1 MSDTTDTAP
10 AKRRS
15 DSWPAVLRIPWIM
28 ASEFVDHVLLEPH
41 RTGRLRAKN
50 WPTGVAT
57 IVAVVVAA
65 YVAAVALILFSA
77 PLREAL
83 PLYISAGGIPFS
95 FPRPLLWIIFVLLTL
110 AVALLQTAA
119 IHVSAWLCIFVTSLT
134 VLITLFVGVTD
145 AEIGVVSHGRLVTI
159 AASIVLVAFVIVRR
173 RRAFAWWEFV
183 VVFGVIGF
191 ALAFSIG
198 RASIAASAAGID
210 FGPVALTVVMFTIGQ
225 LALPSAIAAG
235 SAVAEL
241 ATSSAL
247 RAVGVVRRHLPIAA
261 LAIGLAL
268 LIGWRAW
275 VVTETLIA
283 GKSVSLLQLGSSLAL
298 VGVVVGAWVLVARL
312 RPAASEATQTEAEE
326 STGDH
331 LTATALTDKLGDV
344 AQPIGAGLAIT
355 FGPFV
360 IGMLVLQ
367 VLFGYVGPG
376 EWFSTTS
383 EWLNLL
389 SHTLTISLTRL
400 AVGVLLVIVAVR
412 WARRGGRVVPELLA
426 TIGVIILTLAI
437 AALIGP
443 GGWLWTSESLSVI
456 ASVACGALLVWFLVT
471 RTLTVNRMTGL
482 AVALLLTALFQQRD
496 FVSDPLGA
504 LLGFTGVAF
513 VLFGY
518 VWGFLTS
525 GSYANEGSARYP
537 KPARVLIFLA
547 STLFG
552 VTVLA
557 FTALARNPDSSINL
571 GAFAGIGDQVFG
583 TAVIVGALIAV
594 VRATLA
600 DSESELE
607 DERESRTSDTS
618 ETSGA

>member
-326 STGDH
+326 FTGDH

-426 TIGVIILTLAI
+426 TIGVVILTLAI

-583 TAVIVGALIAV
+583 TAIVVGALVAV
-594 VRATLA
+594 VDGVLTNREP
-600 DSESELE
+600 ESH
-607 DERESRTSDTS
+607 
-618 ETSGA
+618 